1 MTPAFASRLTQSQ
14 QRALAVG
21 LLLLAVIAVLAV
33 LLGPIILFH
42 RHYDVA
48 IADTSDRLE
57 RYRRVAAQAPDL
69 RAALDVMRQRDG
81 RRFFLRNTAP
91 NLAGAELSDM
101 VRAAI
106 ENNSGRITTSQSP
119 APRDEGRFRQTFVT
133 VQFFATTPALA
144 KILAS
149 LDTQVPYVVVDNLTV
164 RPLNA
169 FRGFRPGPG
178 QEPEL
183 NVQMDVSAWAFPEL
197 PKVAAAATG
206 VRR

>member
-144 KILAS
+144 RFSA
-149 LDTQVPYVVVDNLTV
+149 LTPS
-164 RPLNA
+164 RNTPL
-169 FRGFRPGPG
+169 R
-178 QEPEL
+178 
-183 NVQMDVSAWAFPEL
+183 
-197 PKVAAAATG
+197 VAM
-206 VRR
+206 VLR

>member
-1 MTPAFASRLTQSQ
+1 MTPAFISKLSPPQ
-14 QRALAVG
+14 QRGLAVG
-21 LLLLAVIAVLAV
+21 LLLVVVAVALVV
-33 LLGPIILFH
+33 LLGPIVLFH

-48 IADTSDRLE
+48 IAETTNRLE
-57 RYRRVAAQAPDL
+57 LFRRVAAQAPDL
-69 RAALDVMRQRDG
+69 RAGLEVMKQKDG

-91 NLAGAELSDM
+91 NLAGAELSDL

-119 APRDEGRFRQTFVT
+119 APREDGRFRQTFVT

-144 KILAS
+144 KILAA
-149 LDTQVPYVVVDNLTV
+149 LDTQVPYAVVDNLTI

-169 FRGFRPGPG
+169 FRGFKPVPG

-183 NVQMDVSAWAFPEL
+183 NVQMDVSAWAFPDV
-197 PKVAAAATG
+197 PKVAAAPK
-206 VRR
+206 